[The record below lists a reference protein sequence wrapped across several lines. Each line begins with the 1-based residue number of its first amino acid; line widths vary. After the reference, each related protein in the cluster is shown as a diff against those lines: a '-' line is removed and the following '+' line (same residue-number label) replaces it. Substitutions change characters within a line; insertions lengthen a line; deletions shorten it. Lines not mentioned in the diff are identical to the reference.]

1 MKHRTVPS
9 TAFWIL
15 IPLVALLAGCATRP
29 APDFGGRWKA
39 VNRYAETVE
48 AIPLYPSYSFHAS
61 PMDGTLKN
69 MLTRWAKDSKMTLS
83 YLHPSDFTLYGPV
96 AQIDTN
102 DLQQAVS
109 QLTAAY
115 AAQQVSVT
123 ASNNQIVVRVAEASA
138 PPAAAEGSDVPA
150 VP

>member
-1 MKHRTVPS
+1 MAGRYWCV
-9 TAFWIL
+9 L
-15 IPLVALLAGCATRP
+15 IFLVVALSGCATRP

-39 VNRYAETVE
+39 VNRYAETAQE
-48 AIPLYPSYSFHAS
+48 IPLYQSYSFHAS

-109 QLTAAY
+109 Q
-115 AAQQVSVT
+115 
-123 ASNNQIVVRVAEASA
+123 
-138 PPAAAEGSDVPA
+138 
-150 VP
+150 